1 MRYSLP
7 LLLLSACVAPAAEPD
22 LAKILAEPIV
32 GLRQPIHEAIEF
44 CEARIPRMPAVQTAA
59 EWQKLADQMR
69 ADVLAKVVFRG
80 EAAQWRD
87 AKLRVEYLETIAGGP
102 GYKIKKLRYEAV
114 PGLFIPALLYEP
126 ENLKGRVPAILNVNG
141 HEGVGKAAKYKQIR
155 CINLAKRG
163 MLALNVEWVGMGQL
177 RTPGFSHA
185 SLNQLDLCG
194 TAGIAVHFLAQKRGL
209 DVLLAHPHADP
220 KRTAVTGVSGGGWQ
234 SIFFSSLDPRVTISN
249 PVAGYSSFF
258 TRSRHPKDLGDS
270 EQTPSDLATVA
281 DYAHLTAMMAPRP
294 TLLTFN
300 AADNCCFEAGY
311 ALPPL
316 LRAAEPIFKL
326 FHQPQAIR
334 SHINHV
340 PGNHNY
346 EQDNREAFYRMLGDF
361 FYPGDKTYSWKEIPS
376 DGEARSPAELDIP
389 LPEKNQNFNS
399 LALGIAAKLP
409 RNGAVPAASS
419 ERKQWQ
425 TTKQSELR
433 AVLHLHDYSV
443 QADPAGAEVIGD
455 LTIARWRLR
464 LDRDWTI
471 PAVELSRGTPTKSV
485 IVLADGGRKSARA
498 EVERLLA
505 DGYRVLALDPLLLG
519 ESDPIFPAGEQR
531 EPTFKLSWLYALLMG
546 TVGERP
552 LGIQAS
558 QVLAAANWL
567 KSERSGQPVSLAS
580 IGPRTGLLSAVT
592 NAAAPDVFAA
602 LEQTAPLGSLKQVIE
617 ENRAYAQ
624 TPEVFAFGLLEV
636 ADIPQLLA
644 LSANKRVTIRS
655 ASDRFQ
661 KETATLRPVFQQSG
675 GTLELIAK

>member
-1 MRYSLP
+1 MRYTLP
-7 LLLLSACVAPAAEPD
+7 LLLLCPLTVSAAEPD
-22 LAKILAEPIV
+22 LAKILAQPLV
-32 GLRQPIHEAIEF
+32 GLRQPIHEAVEF
-44 CEARIPRMPAVQTAA
+44 CEARIQRMPTVQTAA

-87 AKLRVEYLETIAGGP
+87 AKPRIEYLETIAGGP

-141 HEGVGKAAKYKQIR
+141 HDGVGKAAKYKQIR

-177 RTPGFSHA
+177 RGPGFSHA

-194 TAGIAVHFLAQKRGL
+194 TAGIAVHFLAQQRGL
-209 DVLLAHPHADP
+209 DVLLAHPNADP

-234 SIFFSSLDPRVTISN
+234 SIFFSSLDPRVTLSN

-300 AADNCCFEAGY
+300 AADQCCFEAGY

-316 LRAAEPIFKL
+316 LRAAEPIFQL
-326 FHQPQAIR
+326 FQQPQAIR

-346 EQDNREAFYRMLGDF
+346 EQDNREAFYRMVGDF
-361 FYPGDKTYSWKEIPS
+361 FYPNEKTYSWKEIPS
-376 DGEARSPAELDIP
+376 DAEVRSPAELDIP

-399 LALGIAAKLP
+399 LALSIASKLP
-409 RNGAVPAASS
+409 RAGTPPTDAEA
-419 ERKQWQ
+419 RQKWQ
-425 TTKQSELR
+425 TEKQTQLR
-433 AVLHLHDYSV
+433 AVLHLHEYPV

-455 LTIARWRLR
+455 LTVANWRLR
-464 LDRDWTI
+464 LGRDWTI
-471 PAVELSRGTPTKSV
+471 PAVELSRGSPTKSI
-485 IVLADGGRKSARA
+485 IVLADGGRKAA
-498 EVERLLA
+498 QTEVTRLLA
-505 DGYRVLALDPLLLG
+505 DGYRVLTLDPLLLG

-531 EPTFKLSWLYALLMG
+531 EPTFKSSWLYALLMG
-546 TVGERP
+546 AVGERP
-552 LGIQAS
+552 LGIQVS
-558 QVLAAANWL
+558 QVLAVAHWL
-567 KSERSGQPVSLAS
+567 KAERGGPSVSLAT
-580 IGPRTGLLSAVT
+580 IGPRTGLVGM
-592 NAAAPDVFAA
+592 AAAAAVPEAFAG
-602 LEQTAPLGSLKQVIE
+602 LDLTDPLGSLKQVIE
-617 ENRAYAQ
+617 EDRPYAQ
-624 TPEVFAFGLLEV
+624 TPEVFGFGLLEV
-636 ADIPQLLA
+636 ADVPQLLT
-644 LSANKRVTIRS
+644 LTANKRVTVRS
-655 ASDRFQ
+655 ASERFQ
-661 KETATLRPVFQQSG
+661 KETVTLNTIYKQSG
-675 GTLELIAK
+675 GVLDLIKK

>member
-1 MRYSLP
+1 MRTTLP
-7 LLLLSACVAPAAEPD
+7 LLLFTAFTASAAEPD
-22 LAKILAEPIV
+22 LAKILAQPIV
-32 GLRQPIHEAIEF
+32 GVRQPIHEAVEF
-44 CEARIPRMPAVQTAA
+44 CEARIPRMPSVSTAA

-69 ADVLAKVVFRG
+69 ADVLSKVVFRG
-80 EAAQWRD
+80 KAVQWRD
-87 AKLRVEYLETIAGGP
+87 AKPKVEYLETIAGGP

-126 ENLKGRVPAILNVNG
+126 ENLTGKVPAILNVNG
-141 HEGVGKAAKYKQIR
+141 HEGLGKAAKYKQIR

-194 TAGIAVHFLAQKRGL
+194 TAGIAVHFLAQTRGL
-209 DVLLAHPHADP
+209 DVLLAHPNADP

-234 SIFFSSLDPRVTISN
+234 SIFFSSLDPRVTLSN

-294 TLLTFN
+294 TLLTYN
-300 AADNCCFEAGY
+300 AADQCCFEAGY

-316 LRAAEPIFKL
+316 LRAAEPVFKL
-326 FHQPQAIR
+326 FNQSNAIR

-346 EQDNREAFYRMLGDF
+346 EQDNREAFYRMVGDF
-361 FYPGDKTYSWKEIPS
+361 FYRNDKNYSWKEIPS
-376 DGEARSPAELDIP
+376 DGETRSPDELNVP
-389 LPEKNQNFNS
+389 LPEQNQNFNS
-399 LALGIAAKLP
+399 LALGIAAQLP
-409 RNGAVPAASS
+409 RDAAVPANAE

-425 TTKQSELR
+425 AAKQAKLR
-433 AVLHLHDYSV
+433 AVLKLHNYTV
-443 QADPAGAEVIGD
+443 QADPAGADVVGE
-455 LTIARWRLR
+455 LTVAKWRLR
-464 LDRDWTI
+464 LGRDWTV
-471 PAVELSRGTPTKSV
+471 PAVELYRGSPTKSV
-485 IVLADGGRKSARA
+485 IVLADAGRKTAQA
-498 EVERLLA
+498 EVERYLA

-519 ESDPIFPAGEQR
+519 EADPIYPSGEQR

-567 KSERSGQPVSLAS
+567 KSERGGQPVTLAS
-580 IGPRTGLLSAVT
+580 VGPRTGLIGLVSAGV
-592 NAAAPDVFAA
+592 APDAFAA
-602 LEQTAPLGSLKQVIE
+602 LDLTKPLGSLKQPIE
-617 ENRAYAQ
+617 ENRPYAQ
-624 TPEVFAFGLLEV
+624 TPEVFGFGLLEV
-636 ADIPQLLA
+636 ADIPQMLA
-644 LSANKRVTIRS
+644 LFSGKRVTVRS
-655 ASDRFQ
+655 ASDRFV
-661 KETATLRPVFQQSG
+661 KETQSLDQVFKQSG
-675 GTLELIAK
+675 GTFERITK